1 MRTRLVPIILVA
13 FLAPACATNPHHQM
27 TVASQVIASSLFAL
41 QDGEEAA
48 YATRKCLT
56 PAQTGC
62 ISEAAHRRFNEHL
75 VVALT
80 AGQTFNAAIR
90 TWDHDRPIPEQLAKL
105 KGALLLLT
113 TELAASY
120 PDDLRVQLLAT
131 VTATYDAILAVFA
144 AAGQ

>member
-1 MRTRLVPIILVA
+1 MRTRLVPLVLLVLVA
-13 FLAPACATNPHHQM
+13 GCATTPHHQM
-27 TVASQVIASSLFAL
+27 TVASQVVASSLFAL

-48 YATRKCLT
+48 YATRPCAVPPT
-56 PAQTGC
+56 PGC
-62 ISEAAHRRFNEHL
+62 ISPEAHARFNAHL

-80 AGQTFNAAIR
+80 AGKAFNAAIR
-90 TWDHDRPIPEQLAKL
+90 TWDHDRPIPEELAKL

-120 PDDLRVQLLAT
+120 PEDVRVQLLAT
-131 VTATYDAILAVFA
+131 ITASYDAILAVFA